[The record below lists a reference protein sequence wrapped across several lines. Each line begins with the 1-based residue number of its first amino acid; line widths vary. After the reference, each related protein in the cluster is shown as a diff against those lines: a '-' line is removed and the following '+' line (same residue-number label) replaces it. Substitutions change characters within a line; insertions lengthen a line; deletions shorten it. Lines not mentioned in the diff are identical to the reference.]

1 MKTAAAVLL
10 MPFPRDGRCINEIHL
25 IKMTLLLKI
34 HLFGRYIIAIGI
46 CLLLL
51 SFPLYAQDNAREGE
65 EAAAMPRFELDEIVV
80 TASRIE
86 EPIRTIPRNVTVITS
101 SDIEQAPG
109 NSIVDLIARESGIN
123 LRSFFGN
130 DKQAVID
137 IRGMGDTAPSNVIV
151 MVDGVRLNSPDLT
164 GPDFSSISLDQVERI
179 EIVRG
184 AGSVIYGDGAVGGVI
199 NIITKEGQKEPE
211 ICLYTSYGSCATF
224 DGRACYRGRIKNLR
238 LAAIGD
244 YYDSDGYREN
254 GYFRKKDASV
264 KTGYDLSDSVSL
276 TLAGSLHQDEYGLPG
291 PVSKENKDIREKR
304 VLTDRPDDYGET
316 ADWRVV
322 GGVEMELGRWGSL
335 TAKRG
340 YRLRD
345 NSYIIGYSPLISE
358 EDQTDTINEDTKS
371 LILGYTKEYNA
382 FGLTHGFQCGA
393 DYYATEYVREERSRD
408 QRKNSETKP
417 IGVFVSN
424 DLHLTEGLLF
434 QWGYR
439 YNEYRGRFRE
449 DLRRSFDGVKRWV
462 NGDITEK
469 KFTHNAYD
477 VGLVYTYRPETTLFV
492 SYATSFRIPNVDEF
506 ARADESLK
514 PQRGRHTEIGGR
526 SQIGDRMECAV
537 TLFQTRIEDEIYFG
551 EDPLTGESFNRNYEE
566 KTIRRGV
573 ETDLRIYPTDSIYLW
588 GNFTYTEAKFEDKET
603 FVPLVPKHKASVGVE
618 WNILEPLVLS
628 LTGTF
633 VGSRFDGNDE
643 SNNRYE
649 KLDGYT
655 VLDGKLTFTHRGF
668 ELFVGVNNIL
678 DELYSTTAYS
688 ESYYPMPTRNVYGG
702 LEWRF

>member
-1 MKTAAAVLL
+1 MKMIVLL
-10 MPFPRDGRCINEIHL
+10 KTP
-25 IKMTLLLKI
+25 
-34 HLFGRYIIAIGI
+34 LFRRYIITIGV
-46 CLLLL
+46 CLLSI
-51 SFPLYAQDNAREGE
+51 SFPLYAQDNVREGE
-65 EAAAMPRFELDEIVV
+65 EATAMGRFELDEIVV

-86 EPIRTIPRNVTVITS
+86 KSIKNVPRNVTVITS
-101 SDIEQAPG
+101 GDIEQAPS
-109 NSIVDLIARESGIN
+109 NNLVDLIARESGVN

-137 IRGMGDTAPSNVIV
+137 MRGMGDTAPSNVIV

-164 GPDFSSISLDQVERI
+164 GPDFSSIPLDQVERI

-211 ICLYTSYGSCATF
+211 VCLYTSYGSYATF
-224 DGRACYRGRIKNLR
+224 DGQACYGGRIKNLS

-254 GYFRKKDASV
+254 SYFRKKDASV
-264 KTGYDLSDSVSL
+264 KTGYDMSDYVSL
-276 TLAGSLHQDEYGLPG
+276 TLTGSLHQDEYGLPG
-291 PVSKENKDIREKR
+291 PVSKENKDIRENR
-304 VLTDRPDDYGET
+304 VLTDRPNDYGKT
-316 ADWRVV
+316 TDWRVV
-322 GGVEMELGRWGSL
+322 GGVEMELGNWGTL
-335 TAKRG
+335 GAKRG
-340 YRLRD
+340 YRFRD

-358 EDQTDTINEDTKS
+358 EDQTDTIDEDTKS
-371 LILGYTKEYNA
+371 LILGYSKEYNA
-382 FGLTHGFQCGA
+382 FGLIHGFQCGI
-393 DYYATEYVREERSRD
+393 DSYVTEYVREERSRD

-417 IGVFVSN
+417 VGGFVSN
-424 DLHLTEGLLF
+424 DWHLTEGLLF

-449 DLRRSFDGVKRWV
+449 DLRRSFEGIKRWE

-469 KFTHNAYD
+469 KLTRNVYD
-477 VGLVYTYRPETTLFV
+477 VGLVYTFRPETALFV
-492 SYATSFRIPNVDEF
+492 GYATSFRIPNVDEF
-506 ARADESLK
+506 ARADESLE
-514 PQRGRHTEIGGR
+514 PQQGRHTEIGGR
-526 SQIGDRMECAV
+526 SRIGELMECTV
-537 TLFQTRIEDEIYFG
+537 TLFHTGIEDEIYFG

-573 ETDLRIYPTDSIYLW
+573 ETDVRIYPTDSMYLW
-588 GNFTYTEAKFEDKET
+588 GNYTYTEAKFEVKET
-603 FVPLVPKHKASVGVE
+603 FVPLVPMHKASVGVE

-628 LTGTF
+628 LTGIF

-643 SNNRYE
+643 NNTRYD

-668 ELFVGVNNIL
+668 KLFVGVNNIL

-688 ESYYPMPTRNVYGG
+688 ESYYPMPTRNIYGG

>member
-1 MKTAAAVLL
+1 
-10 MPFPRDGRCINEIHL
+10 
-25 IKMTLLLKI
+25 MTLLLKI
-34 HLFGRYIIAIGI
+34 HLFRRYIITIGV
-46 CLLLL
+46 CLLSV
-51 SFPLYAQDNAREGE
+51 SFPLYAQDTVREGE
-65 EAAAMPRFELDEIVV
+65 EATAMPRFELEEIIV

-86 EPIRTIPRNVTVITS
+86 EPIKNVPRNVTVITS
-101 SDIEQAPG
+101 GDIEQAPS
-109 NSIVDLIARESGIN
+109 NNIVDLIARESGIN

-164 GPDFSSISLDQVERI
+164 GSDFSSIPLDQVERI

-211 ICLYTSYGSCATF
+211 VCLYTSYGSYATF
-224 DGRACYRGRIKNLR
+224 DGRACYRGRIKNLS

-244 YYDSDGYREN
+244 YYNSDGYREN

-264 KTGYDLSDSVSL
+264 KTGYDLSDYVSL
-276 TLAGSLHQDEYGLPG
+276 TLTGSLHRDEYGLPG

-304 VLTDRPDDYGET
+304 VLTDRPNDHGET
-316 ADWRVV
+316 TDWRVV
-322 GGVEMELGRWGSL
+322 WGAGIELGRWGTL
-335 TAKRG
+335 RAKRG
-340 YRLRD
+340 YRVRD

-358 EDQTDTINEDTKS
+358 EDQTDTIDEDTKS
-371 LILGYTKEYNA
+371 LILGYSKEYNA
-382 FGLTHGFQCGA
+382 FGLIHGFQCGV
-393 DYYATEYVREERSRD
+393 DYYVTEYVREERSRD
-408 QRKNSETKP
+408 QRKNSVTKP
-417 IGVFVSN
+417 IGGFVSN
-424 DLHLTEGLLF
+424 DWHLTEGLLF

-449 DLRRSFDGVKRWV
+449 DLLRTFDGVTHWV
-462 NGDITEK
+462 NGDIIEK
-469 KFTHNAYD
+469 QLTHNVYD
-477 VGLVYTYRPETTLFV
+477 VGLVYTYRPETTFFAG
-492 SYATSFRIPNVDEF
+492 YATSFRIPNVDEF

-514 PQRGRHTEIGGR
+514 PQQGRHVEIGGR
-526 SQIGDRMECAV
+526 SQIGELMEFTV
-537 TLFQTRIEDEIYFG
+537 TLFQAGIEDEIYFG

-573 ETDLRIYPTDSIYLW
+573 ETDVRIYPTDSMYLW
-588 GNFTYTEAKFEDKET
+588 GNYTYTEAKFEVKET
-603 FVPLVPKHKASVGVE
+603 FVPLVPRHKASVGVE

-643 SNNRYE
+643 NNNRYE
-649 KLDGYT
+649 KLNGYT
-655 VLDGKLTFTHRGF
+655 VLDGKLTFTRRGF
-668 ELFVGVNNIL
+668 KLFVGVNNIL

-688 ESYYPMPTRNVYGG
+688 ESYYPMPTRNIYGG

>member
-1 MKTAAAVLL
+1 MA
-10 MPFPRDGRCINEIHL
+10 F
-25 IKMTLLLKI
+25 LLKSP
-34 HLFGRYIIAIGI
+34 LFRRYIITIGA
-46 CLLLL
+46 CLL
-51 SFPLYAQDNAREGE
+51 SVSSPLYAQDNVREGE
-65 EAAAMPRFELDEIVV
+65 EATAMPRLELDEIVV
-80 TASRIE
+80 TATRIE
-86 EPIRTIPRNVTVITS
+86 EPIKDIPRNVTVITS
-101 SDIEQAPG
+101 GDIEQAPS
-109 NSIVDLIARESGIN
+109 NNIVDLIARESGIN

-164 GPDFSSISLDQVERI
+164 GPDFSSIPLDQVERI

-199 NIITKEGQKEPE
+199 NIITKKGQKKPE
-211 ICLYTSYGSCATF
+211 LCLYTSYGSYATF
-224 DGRACYRGRIKNLR
+224 DGRACYGGRIKNLS

-264 KTGYDLSDSVSL
+264 TTGYDLSDYVSL

-291 PVSKENKDIREKR
+291 PVSKENKDSREKR
-304 VLTDRPDDYGET
+304 ALTDRPNDYGET
-316 ADWRVV
+316 TDWRVV
-322 GGVEMELGRWGSL
+322 GGLGIELGRWGTL
-335 TAKRG
+335 RAKGG
-340 YRLRD
+340 YRFRD
-345 NSYIIGYSPLISE
+345 NPYIIGYSPLISE
-358 EDQTDTINEDTKS
+358 KDQTDTIDEDTKS
-371 LILGYTKEYNA
+371 LILGYSKEYNA
-382 FGLTHGFQCGA
+382 FGLIHGFQCGV
-393 DYYATEYVREERSRD
+393 DYYITEYVREERSRD

-417 IGVFVSN
+417 IGGFVSN
-424 DLHLTEGLLF
+424 DWRLTEGLLL

-449 DLRRSFDGVKRWV
+449 DLRRSFDGVTRWV

-469 KFTHNAYD
+469 KLTHNVYD
-477 VGLVYTYRPETTLFV
+477 VGLVYTYRPEVTLFAG
-492 SYATSFRIPNVDEF
+492 YATSFRIPNVDEF

-514 PQRGRHTEIGGR
+514 PQQGRHTEIGGR
-526 SQIGDRMECAV
+526 SQIGELVEFTV
-537 TLFQTRIEDEIYFG
+537 TLFQAGIEDEIYFG
-551 EDPLTGESFNRNYEE
+551 EDPLTGESFNRNYDE

-573 ETDLRIYPTDSIYLW
+573 ETDVRIYPTDSMYLW
-588 GNFTYTEAKFEDKET
+588 GNYTYTEAKFEVKET
-603 FVPLVPKHKASVGVE
+603 FVPLVPIHKASVGVE

-628 LTGTF
+628 LTGSF

-643 SNNRYE
+643 NNNRYE
-649 KLDGYT
+649 KLDAYT
-655 VLDGKLTFTHRGF
+655 VLDGKLTFTRRGF
-668 ELFVGVNNIL
+668 KLFVGVNNIL

-688 ESYYPMPTRNVYGG
+688 ESYYPMPTRNIYGG

>member
-1 MKTAAAVLL
+1 MLRTTSVKRHLMAMLVLV
-10 MPFPRDGRCINEIHL
+10 F
-25 IKMTLLLKI
+25 LLPP
-34 HLFGRYIIAIGI
+34 
-46 CLLLL
+46 
-51 SFPLYAQDNAREGE
+51 PLYAKEKAQEGE
-65 EAAAMPRFELDEIVV
+65 EDTAVPRFELEEIIV

-86 EPIRTIPRNVTVITS
+86 EPIKNVPRNVTVITS
-101 SDIEQAPG
+101 EDIEQAPS
-109 NSIVDLIARESGIN
+109 NNIVELIARESGIN

-164 GPDFSSISLDQVERI
+164 GADFSSISLDQVERI

-211 ICLYTSYGSCATF
+211 VRLYSSYGSYTTF
-224 DGRACYRGRIKNLR
+224 DGRACYRGMINNLN

-264 KTGYDLSDSVSL
+264 KTGFDLSDYLSL
-276 TLAGSLHQDEYGLPG
+276 TVAGSFHQDEYGLPG
-291 PVSKENKDIREKR
+291 PVSKENKDLRENR
-304 VLTDRPDDYGET
+304 VTTDRPDDYGET
-316 ADWRVV
+316 TDWRVV
-322 GGVEMELGRWGSL
+322 GGLEIELGSWGTL
-335 TAKRG
+335 GAKRG
-340 YRLRD
+340 YRFRD

-358 EDQTDTINEDTKS
+358 EDQTDTINENTKS
-371 LILGYTKEYNA
+371 LILGYSKEYSA
-382 FGLTHGFQCGA
+382 FGLLHGFQCGV

-417 IGVFVSN
+417 IGGFVSN
-424 DLHLTEGLLF
+424 DWRLTEGLLF

-449 DLRRSFDGVKRWV
+449 DLRRSFDGVTRWV
-462 NGDITEK
+462 NGDVTEK
-469 KFTHNAYD
+469 KLTQNVYD

-506 ARADESLK
+506 ARADESLE
-514 PQRGRHTEIGGR
+514 PQQGRHTEIGGR
-526 SQIGDRMECAV
+526 SRIGELMECSV
-537 TLFQTRIEDEIYFG
+537 TPFQAEIEDEIYFG
-551 EDPLTGESFNRNYEE
+551 EDPHTGESFNRNYEE

-573 ETDLRIYPTDSIYLW
+573 ETEVRIYPADSIYLW
-588 GNFTYTEAKFEDKET
+588 GNYTYTEAKFEVKET
-603 FVPLVPKHKASVGVE
+603 FVPLVPRHKASVGVE

-643 SNNRYE
+643 NNNRYE

-655 VLDGKLTFTHRGF
+655 VLDGKLTFAHRGF
-668 ELFVGVNNIL
+668 KLFIGVNNIL

-688 ESYYPMPTRNVYGG
+688 ESYYPMPTRNIYGG